1 MAPASMSSD
10 EEVKRMDLIGW
21 YFQLRTH
28 TWKLIRF
35 FLGSDAELQVPSN
48 SSGHSLFSH

>member
-10 EEVKRMDLIGW
+10 EEVKWMDIIGW

-35 FLGSDAELQVPSN
+35 FLDSELQVLQQLRSFTTL
-48 SSGHSLFSH
+48 SSH